1 MALDGTNPDV
11 ELTAL
16 LERLR
21 PKPGEPRVIMV
32 SDGEL
37 DLYMTPEAAQTWLEV
52 IGRIDSLVVKHGPKR
67 ALAIYD
73 ASMVAAFAPR
83 GTLQ

>member
-1 MALDGTNPDV
+1 MTPNGMKPDV
-11 ELTAL
+11 ELTAI

-21 PKPGEPRVIMV
+21 PKPGEPRMMTLRN
-32 SDGEL
+32 GEL
-37 DLYMTPEAAQTWLEV
+37 DLYMTPESAKAFLEMMA
-52 IGRIDSLVVKHGPKR
+52 RIDALVTDHGHEK

-73 ASMVAAFAPR
+73 ASMAAAYVQR